1 MPQQIILPP
10 PPPGFPGSPLATTNL
25 DKAIELTS
33 AQINGL
39 KKEIADL
46 TGQLVPGTT
55 DAREEAI
62 NEQISNANERLE
74 SLQRQHDR
82 MVTGETGDA
91 VEHIPPPDFGRNPDD
106 IPDGVQQ
113 LLENGMVFAGIV
125 ILGYPLVRLIAR
137 RLEPRPR
144 ADPSADLNPRL
155 DRFEQG
161 MEAVAIEVE
170 RISEG
175 QRFTN
180 KLLSEQ
186 RALPAPNPMDQWAAS
201 RPKVE
206 EKIER
211 R

>member
-1 MPQQIILPP
+1 MQDVQIPLPP
-10 PPPGFPGSPLATTNL
+10 PPPGAPLATTNL
-25 DKAIELTS
+25 DKAIELVQ

-55 DAREEAI
+55 DTREEAI
-62 NEQISNANERLE
+62 NEQISNATERLDRLE
-74 SLQRQHDR
+74 RQHDR
-82 MVTGETGDA
+82 MVTGETGEA
-91 VEHIPPPDFGRNPDD
+91 VEVVQPDYGENPND
-106 IPDGVQQ
+106 IPDGVQRVIEQ
-113 LLENGMVFAGIV
+113 GFFFGAIV
-125 ILGYPLVRLIAR
+125 LLGYPLVRLIAR

-144 ADPSADLNPRL
+144 VDPSADMSPRL
-155 DRFEQG
+155 DRLEQG
-161 MEAVAIEVE
+161 MDAVAIEIE

-180 KLLSEQ
+180 KLLGDMK
-186 RALPAPNPMDQWAAS
+186 ALPAPNPMDQWAGA

>member
-1 MPQQIILPP
+1 MQDVQIPVPP
-10 PPPGFPGSPLATTNL
+10 APPGAPLATTNL
-25 DKAIELTS
+25 EKAIDLVQ

-39 KKEIADL
+39 KREISEL

-62 NEQISNANERLE
+62 NEQINNANERLE

-82 MVTGETGDA
+82 MITGETGEA
-91 VEHIPPPDFGRNPDD
+91 IEHVPPPDFGNPND
-106 IPDGVQQ
+106 IPEGVQRVIEQ
-113 LLENGMVFAGIV
+113 GLIFGAMV
-125 ILGYPLVRLIAR
+125 ILGYPLIRLIAR
-137 RLEPRPR
+137 RFEPRPR
-144 ADPSADLNPRL
+144 TDPSTDVSPRL
-155 DRFEQG
+155 DRLEQG
-161 MEAVAIEVE
+161 MDAVAIEIE
-170 RISEG
+170 RVSEG

-180 KLLSEQ
+180 KLLGEM
-186 RALPAPNPMDQWAAS
+186 RALPAPNPMDQWAGA